1 MQRFGAVLAVI
12 ERFLYQLSELSDVR
26 SEVLEVEMFNV
37 VFQLLGK
44 GGDLVYVIH
53 AFLFV
58 VDEFLDLQGDITFVF
73 EVDEELGEFGEGL
86 DELFEGHFILAH
98 FFNDTFH

>member
-37 VFQLLGK
+37 VFN
-44 GGDLVYVIH
+44 Y
-53 AFLFV
+53 
-58 VDEFLDLQGDITFVF
+58 
-73 EVDEELGEFGEGL
+73 
-86 DELFEGHFILAH
+86 
-98 FFNDTFH
+98 